1 MAALS
6 MKSPFQHEDVQFVSI
21 LFTKTI
27 GLYILIKDHHK
38 YYSTLEIYNCTTM
51 QWNIVLLNKLQTA
64 AN

>member
-38 YYSTLEIYNCTTM
+38 YYSTLEIYNCTVEYSAT
-51 QWNIVLLNKLQTA
+51 KQTA
-64 AN
+64 NCS